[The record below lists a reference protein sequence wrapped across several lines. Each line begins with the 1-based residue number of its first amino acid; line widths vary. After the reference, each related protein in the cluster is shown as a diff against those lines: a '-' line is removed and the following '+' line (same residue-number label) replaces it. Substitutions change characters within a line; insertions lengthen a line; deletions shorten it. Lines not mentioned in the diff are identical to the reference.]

1 MEQLNLNEILN
12 RNQIK
17 NNILDFLK
25 NFHENKSQ
33 LNILRGIYLFGEC
46 GIGKT
51 HFVKQILKEANY
63 DIIYYDASDS
73 RNKNI
78 IENIS
83 KHNMSDTNVLSM
95 FHRNKKKIVIIM
107 DEIDG
112 MNSGDKGGINNLIKL
127 IRPKKTKKQ
136 RLENYTMNPIICISN
151 NHIDKKITELKKVC
165 ETFELK
171 NPTTQQIESIINE
184 LFTTITKTDKKSL
197 LHFIGFDLRKLI
209 FIHRLYKKDTQIFEK
224 NIFKNIKKISSFNEN
239 TKDLTRNLLKNK
251 YNIHQHNEIIS
262 ETDRTSLSLLF
273 HENICE
279 VLNNKNPKE
288 NINFYLKILDN
299 FCFSDYIDRITFQKQ
314 LWIFNEMTSLIKNFY
329 NNKILHEE
337 LENKNKKAPPS
348 TIRFTKVLTKYST
361 EYNNSVFID
370 SLCQKLNL
378 DKSDVM
384 LFFETLQQNNTLED
398 IGAQMEQ
405 YEINNKDVNRIYRF
419 LDNIKEVKV

>member
-1 MEQLNLNEILN
+1 MDNLDLNQILN
-12 RNQIK
+12 RTQIK
-17 NNILDFLK
+17 NKILDFLK
-25 NFHENKSQ
+25 NFDENKSQ
-33 LNILRGIYLFGEC
+33 LNILRGIYLFGDC

-51 HFVKQILKEANY
+51 YFVKQILKEANY
-63 DIIYYDASDS
+63 DIIYYDASNS

-83 KHNMSDTNVLSM
+83 KHNMSDINVLSM

-112 MNSGDKGGINNLIKL
+112 MNSGDKGGINNLIKI

-165 ETFELK
+165 ETIELK
-171 NPTTQQIESIINE
+171 NPNTEQIETIITT
-184 LFTTITKTDKKSL
+184 LFNTIKHKEKNSL
-197 LHFIGFDLRKLI
+197 LQFIGFDLRKLI

-239 TKDLTRNLLKNK
+239 TKDLTDNLLKNK

-273 HENICE
+273 HENICD
-279 VLNNKNPKE
+279 VLNNKNPNE

-314 LWIFNEMTSLIKNFY
+314 LWIFNEMTSIIKNFY

-337 LENKNKKAPPS
+337 LEKKNKRGHTS

-378 DKSDVM
+378 DKTDMV
-384 LFFETLQQNNTLED
+384 LFFETLQENNTLEE
-398 IGAQMEQ
+398 ITSKMEQ
-405 YEINNKDVNRIYRF
+405 HEIINKDVNRIYRF
-419 LDNIKEVKV
+419 LDNIKQVKI

>member
-127 IRPKKTKKQ
+127 IRPKK
-136 RLENYTMNPIICISN
+136 
-151 NHIDKKITELKKVC
+151 
-165 ETFELK
+165 
-171 NPTTQQIESIINE
+171 
-184 LFTTITKTDKKSL
+184 
-197 LHFIGFDLRKLI
+197 
-209 FIHRLYKKDTQIFEK
+209 
-224 NIFKNIKKISSFNEN
+224 
-239 TKDLTRNLLKNK
+239 RNK
-251 YNIHQHNEIIS
+251 
-262 ETDRTSLSLLF
+262 
-273 HENICE
+273 
-279 VLNNKNPKE
+279 
-288 NINFYLKILDN
+288 
-299 FCFSDYIDRITFQKQ
+299 
-314 LWIFNEMTSLIKNFY
+314 
-329 NNKILHEE
+329 
-337 LENKNKKAPPS
+337 
-348 TIRFTKVLTKYST
+348 
-361 EYNNSVFID
+361 
-370 SLCQKLNL
+370 
-378 DKSDVM
+378 
-384 LFFETLQQNNTLED
+384 
-398 IGAQMEQ
+398 G
-405 YEINNKDVNRIYRF
+405 
-419 LDNIKEVKV
+419 